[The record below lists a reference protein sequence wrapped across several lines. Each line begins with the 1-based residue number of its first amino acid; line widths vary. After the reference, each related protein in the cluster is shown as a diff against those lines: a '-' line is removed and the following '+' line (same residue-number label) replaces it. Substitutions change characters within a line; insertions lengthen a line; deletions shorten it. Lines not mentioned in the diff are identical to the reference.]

1 VEKKMD
7 RYVVVVLLLVAS
19 VLSGLSRASVTNGD
33 FSAVDSEGNPILAPW
48 TASGVVSNE
57 GGYALF
63 RENPDGDR
71 ISSLTQMVTI
81 PDGAQLS
88 FIYTMKS
95 FPSIVGPPTSDT
107 FYASL
112 NGNVLFSVNNDSLAP
127 DGGTI
132 SGTMLIDVSSYA
144 GQTPELKFELLS
156 TDDNYTTHVELYN
169 VDVSGSVTVVP
180 VPSAMLLGGIGVVSV
195 NWLRRRRIL

>member
-1 VEKKMD
+1 MD

-33 FSAVDSEGNPILAPW
+33 FSAVDSDGNPILAPW

-88 FIYTMKS
+88 FYYKMTS
-95 FPSIVGPPTSDT
+95 VGGGSPTSDT
-107 FYASL
+107 FSVYLA
-112 NGNVLFSVNNDSLAP
+112 GNPTPIYSINDDTLAP
-127 DGGTI
+127 NGGTI
-132 SGTMLIDVSSYA
+132 ENTMLIDVSSFA
-144 GQTPELKFELLS
+144 SPNVGLKFVLWSDPTDPMTTTVLL
-156 TDDNYTTHVELYN
+156 DN
-169 VDVSGSVTVVP
+169 VDVSPVIVP
-180 VPSAMLLGGIGVVSV
+180 VPSAMLLGGIGVASV